1 MMQRE
6 GDTWLLLGIGL
17 VWAILWLILHYFK
30 PGPFPL
36 IGVPIGLAIVVLLL
50 IVRAID
56 RRK

>member
-1 MMQRE
+1 MQRE